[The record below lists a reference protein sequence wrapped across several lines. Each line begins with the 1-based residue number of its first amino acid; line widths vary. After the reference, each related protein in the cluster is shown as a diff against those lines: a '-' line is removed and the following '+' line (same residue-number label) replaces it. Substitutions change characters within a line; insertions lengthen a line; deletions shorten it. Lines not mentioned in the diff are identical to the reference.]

1 VSDDATKTET
11 PVHAAWT
18 PEGEVKP
25 PVQPVSEDAVIGAIS
40 TVFDPEIPVDI
51 YQLGLIYAIEIGDD
65 GKVKV
70 EMTLTTPSC
79 PSAQELPNQVDE
91 AVRALDGVSEVLVE
105 VVWDP
110 PWDHSRMSEDARLA
124 LNMF

>member
-1 VSDDATKTET
+1 MSDDTTKTET

-25 PVQPVSEDAVIGAIS
+25 PAQPVSEDAVIGAIS

-105 VVWDP
+105 VVWDLSLI
-110 PWDHSRMSEDARLA
+110 HI
-124 LNMF
+124 

>member
-1 VSDDATKTET
+1 MSDDTTKTDT

-25 PVQPVSEDAVIGAIS
+25 PAQLVSEDAVISAIS

-70 EMTLTTPSC
+70 E
-79 PSAQELPNQVDE
+79 
-91 AVRALDGVSEVLVE
+91 
-105 VVWDP
+105 
-110 PWDHSRMSEDARLA
+110 LA
-124 LNMF
+124 LAQGRTKGDKRQAIAERDVKREIQREISQRNRR

>member
-1 VSDDATKTET
+1 MSDDTTKTET

-25 PVQPVSEDAVIGAIS
+25 PAAPVSEDAVIGAIS

-79 PSAQELPNQVDE
+79 A
-91 AVRALDGVSEVLVE
+91 
-105 VVWDP
+105 
-110 PWDHSRMSEDARLA
+110 
-124 LNMF
+124 